1 MIGMEFNELL
11 SVTGGTID
19 ATSSA
24 ASPGPIGRVVT
35 DSRNVEWGD
44 VFVALPGGVRD
55 GVEFLPDAAKRGA
68 VAAIVGQS
76 GGRYPGLVCVRVED
90 SLQALWDLAAWNRD
104 RCHALRV
111 AVTGSFAK
119 TTTRQMIQ
127 RVLSHVGRTHQ
138 SPGNYNNQ
146 VGVPLSLLGLSAEDQ
161 FGVFELAASGCG
173 EIGPLSKLVQP
184 SAGVLTGFGRAHL
197 GGFGTFEAVVREK
210 CRMLESVAAVGL
222 VVVPAECVEHLVQ
235 MGAGGR
241 LDCLRGDRDWVT
253 VGVGIGVEADIVAS
267 DVEHNSGELKFAI
280 DGQRFRI
287 PVAGRHFVSSALSA
301 VAVARWQGIGDS
313 ESAAALSTFRTS
325 IGRCRVE
332 RTAVGTVIDDSY
344 NASPESMLAA
354 CRVLSEWSSPGRRV
368 LVLGDMSELGEQAA
382 VCHGELGAEV
392 ARSGRID
399 RLWAA
404 GWWAESTVGAA
415 IEAGMPQESTWS
427 GESVEQ
433 LLDSLPGLL
442 EPGDTVL
449 VKGARRTGMERV
461 VERFCE
467 VSQRAHPV
475 SVGQVNR

>member
-11 SVTGGTID
+11 SVTGGTIG

-24 ASPGPIGRVVT
+24 AIPGRIGRVVT
-35 DSRNVEWGD
+35 DSRSVESGD

-68 VAAIVGQS
+68 VAAIVGAS

-90 SLQALWDLAAWNRD
+90 SLQALWALAAWNRD

-138 SPGNYNNQ
+138 SPGNYNND
-146 VGVPLSLLGLSAEDQ
+146 VGVPLSLLGLSAADE
-161 FGVFELAASGCG
+161 FGVFELAASGGG

-210 CRMLESVAAVGL
+210 SRMLESVAAGGL
-222 VVVPAECVEHLVQ
+222 IVVPAECVEHLGQ
-235 MGAGGR
+235 TGAGGR
-241 LDCLRGDRDWVT
+241 LDCLRGDREWVT
-253 VGVGIGVEADIVAS
+253 VGVEAEADIVAS
-267 DVEHNSGELKFAI
+267 DVEHNSGELNFAV

-287 PVAGRHFVSSALSA
+287 PVAGRHFVVAALSA

-325 IGRCRVE
+325 AGRCRVE
-332 RTAVGTVIDDSY
+332 RTAAGTVIDDSY

-415 IEAGMPQESTWS
+415 IEAGMPRESTWS

-449 VKGARRTGMERV
+449 VKGARRTRMERV
-461 VERFCE
+461 VEWFCE
-467 VSQRAHPV
+467 VSQPV
-475 SVGQVNR
+475 RVGRLNH

>member
-11 SVTGGTID
+11 SVTGGTIG

-24 ASPGPIGRVVT
+24 AIPGRIGRVVT
-35 DSRNVEWGD
+35 DSRSVEPGD

-68 VAAIVGQS
+68 VAAIVGPP

-90 SLQALWDLAAWNRD
+90 SLQALWALAAWNRD

-138 SPGNYNNQ
+138 SPGNYNND
-146 VGVPLSLLGLSAEDQ
+146 VGVPLSLLGLSVADE
-161 FGVFELAASGCG
+161 FGVFELAASGVG
-173 EIGPLSKLVQP
+173 ELGPLSRVVQP

-197 GGFGTFEAVVREK
+197 GGFGTFEAVVQEK
-210 CRMLESVAAVGL
+210 CRMLESVASGGL
-222 VVVPAECVEHLVQ
+222 IVVPAESVEHLGQ
-235 MGAGGR
+235 LGAGGR
-241 LDCLRGDRDWVT
+241 LDCLRGDREWVT
-253 VGVGIGVEADIVAS
+253 VGVEAEADIVAS
-267 DVEHNSGELKFAI
+267 DVEHNSGELKFAV

-287 PVAGRHFVSSALSA
+287 PVAGRHFVVAALLA

-313 ESAAALSTFRTS
+313 ESAAALSTYRTS
-325 IGRCRVE
+325 TGRCRVE

-354 CRVLSEWSSPGRRV
+354 CRVLSDWSSTGRRV

-415 IEAGMPQESTWS
+415 IEAGMPRESTWS

-449 VKGARRTGMERV
+449 VKGARRTRMERV

-467 VSQRAHPV
+467 VSQPV
-475 SVGQVNR
+475 RVGQVNR